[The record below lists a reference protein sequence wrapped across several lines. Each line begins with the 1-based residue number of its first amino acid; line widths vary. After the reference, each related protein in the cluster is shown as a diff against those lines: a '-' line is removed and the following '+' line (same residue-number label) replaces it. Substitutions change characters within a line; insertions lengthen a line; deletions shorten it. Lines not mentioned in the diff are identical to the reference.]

1 MTSWKAQNE
10 GRTLQ
15 NMDPGFYKL
24 SLAKGAPDVGALI
37 YTPCPI
43 EMNPEFWNHLDRPQ
57 HLCAMINGQDV
68 DIWRVGERAAVRISQ
83 AEYDWLIADRAW
95 AAEHD
100 PGSPEAQ
107 PYKAVTSA
115 PKSAQQPTARA
126 TVNIREVPIENL
138 LP

>member
-10 GRTLQ
+10 GRTIQ

-43 EMNPEFWNHLDRPQ
+43 EMNPEFWNYLDRPQ

-68 DIWRVGERAAVRISQ
+68 DVWRVGERAAERITR
-83 AEYDWLIADRAW
+83 AEYDYLIADRAW
-95 AAEHD
+95 AAQNE
-100 PGSPEAQ
+100 PESPEAN
-107 PYKAVTSA
+107 PYRAVTTA
-115 PKSAQQPTARA
+115 PKSAQQPTARP
-126 TVNIREVPIENL
+126 TVNIREIPIENL